1 MRTQAELNAKLKQI
15 EEFEKK
21 YGTNHGQTKVYAMK
35 RYCTDPKY
43 RERVHEFER
52 TRKQLTKYYI

>member
-1 MRTQAELNAKLKQI
+1 MEQATLKAKLKQI

-21 YGTNHGQTKVYAMK
+21 YGTDHGQTNVYAMK

-43 RERVHEFER
+43 RERVDEFNKA
-52 TRKQLTKYYI
+52 RKQLTKYYL